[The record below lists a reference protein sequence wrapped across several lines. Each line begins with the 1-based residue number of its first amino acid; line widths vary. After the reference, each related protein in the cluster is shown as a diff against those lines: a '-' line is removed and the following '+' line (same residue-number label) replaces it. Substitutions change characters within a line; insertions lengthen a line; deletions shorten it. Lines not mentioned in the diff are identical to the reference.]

1 MSSLFKTADDRSV
14 AVKKSRHEKYLF
26 LISFFKSRHEE
37 YFCGSCFFKSGH
49 DDSMPCMVRAC
60 KG

>member
-1 MSSLFKTADDRSV
+1 MEQLFNIILSELPSLFKISDDRFV

-26 LISFFKSRHEE
+26 LISFFKS
-37 YFCGSCFFKSGH
+37 GH